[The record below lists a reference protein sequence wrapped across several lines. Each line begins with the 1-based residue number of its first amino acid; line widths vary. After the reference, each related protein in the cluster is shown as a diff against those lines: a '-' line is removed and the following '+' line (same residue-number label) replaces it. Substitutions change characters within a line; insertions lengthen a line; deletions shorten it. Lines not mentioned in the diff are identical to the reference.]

1 MPSQKNSL
9 SDQIAAYNEEL
20 RRYYRRARTDLSAPP
35 EPAAQMHTDG
45 AVQPA
50 SPVFAGTAGTDTPPA
65 APPPAPAIRA
75 ADAAPSAVLPANAQ
89 PPEPNPEH
97 PAPSAESAVSAPV
110 DTAPAEETPA
120 PEPVVY
126 TAPPVAPPFGDRP
139 PTEPASPDTPAA
151 PERPLPTDTGHLR
164 VRTSSA
170 RGAIPLADSVI
181 TVLFVDGEHE
191 ELLHLAKTDESG
203 YSPVFSLPTFRRE
216 LTLQPGSDYPNLCY
230 TVLAHRA
237 GYFSSRNECV
247 PVYGGVTSV
256 QEIAMIPL
264 PEAGGQGETIRNP
277 GQSAPDLG

>member
-20 RRYYRRARTDLSAPP
+20 RRYYRRAHTDLSAPP
-35 EPAAQMHTDG
+35 EPAAQGHAAVSAEPTPPVSAIPTD
-45 AVQPA
+45 
-50 SPVFAGTAGTDTPPA
+50 TDTPPA
-65 APPPAPAIRA
+65 APPPAPAVRA

-89 PPEPNPEH
+89 PPEPNQEP
-97 PAPSAESAVSAPV
+97 SAPV

-139 PTEPASPDTPAA
+139 PTEPAFPDTPAA
-151 PERPLPTDTGHLR
+151 PERPLPTDTGYLR

-181 TVLFVDGEHE
+181 TVLSVDGEHE

>member
-20 RRYYRRARTDLSAPP
+20 RRYYRRARTDLSATP
-35 EPAAQMHTDG
+35 EPAAQMHTDV

-50 SPVFAGTAGTDTPPA
+50 SPVFAGTAGTDTP
-65 APPPAPAIRA
+65 
-75 ADAAPSAVLPANAQ
+75 Q
-89 PPEPNPEH
+89 PNPET

-110 DTAPAEETPA
+110 DTAPAEETSA
-120 PEPVVY
+120 PEPVIY

-139 PTEPASPDTPAA
+139 PTEHASPDIPAA
-151 PERPLPTDTGHLR
+151 PERPLPTDTGYLR

-181 TVLFVDGEHE
+181 TVLSVDGEHE

-216 LTLQPGSDYPNLCY
+216 LTLQPGSDYPNICY

-237 GYFSSRNECV
+237 GYFSSRNESV

>member
-1 MPSQKNSL
+1 M
-9 SDQIAAYNEEL
+9 
-20 RRYYRRARTDLSAPP
+20 
-35 EPAAQMHTDG
+35 
-45 AVQPA
+45 
-50 SPVFAGTAGTDTPPA
+50 
-65 APPPAPAIRA
+65 
-75 ADAAPSAVLPANAQ
+75 
-89 PPEPNPEH
+89 
-97 PAPSAESAVSAPV
+97 
-110 DTAPAEETPA
+110 
-120 PEPVVY
+120 
-126 TAPPVAPPFGDRP
+126 
-139 PTEPASPDTPAA
+139 
-151 PERPLPTDTGHLR
+151 
-164 VRTSSA
+164 RTSSA